1 MEDSMKELFSYLVA
15 ISFLVSCGGKQPKVD
30 KVIEGGVEVVL
41 NHVEPYI
48 LKGQPSQLNLKEET
62 RIDFEQAKYSGLGL
76 KEPDFA
82 EADSQGNIY
91 VVEQYSASDFFIYK
105 FSPTGEFIKKL
116 GKKGQGPGEVQ
127 GISGVVVNKSGHLLI
142 ADRSTGKLLEFDADG
157 NLIKEIKAH
166 HVMQEVVP
174 LENGNYLARRM
185 AKDPSEGRRWF
196 LCLFNSDFEEVKKLD
211 SVDMS
216 AYVPGKPTPGTILSF
231 YWRVAGNKIYIGNE
245 QRGYELWVYD
255 FDGNLLRKIRKE
267 YKPAPYPEEFKKQT
281 EELAARQPDLNLT
294 ARRDMPPFNS
304 FFPDDE
310 GRLYVMTYE
319 QGHSQDEI
327 IHDAFNKD
335 GVLVARVP
343 LGKYGIMGRAL
354 NHLRATAT
362 NGRFYRVAFKENG
375 YPELIVYRM
384 AWE

>member
-1 MEDSMKELFSYLVA
+1 MKKFFSCLVM
-15 ISFLVSCGGKQPKVD
+15 ISFLVSCGDKQPEVD
-30 KVIEGGVEVVL
+30 KVNQDGVEIVL
-41 NHVEPYI
+41 NHYEPYLI
-48 LKGQPSQLNLKEET
+48 KGQPTHLNLKEET

-116 GKKGQGPGEVQ
+116 GKKGQGPGEIQ
-127 GISGVVVNKSGHLLI
+127 GISGLVVNKRGHLLI

-157 NLIKEIKAH
+157 ILVKEAKAH

-174 LENGNYLARRM
+174 LENGNYLARRT
-185 AKDPSEGRRWF
+185 AKDSSEGRYWF
-196 LCLFNSDFEEVKKLD
+196 LCLFNSDYEEIKKLD
-211 SVDMS
+211 SFDMS
-216 AYVPGKPTPGTILSF
+216 AYVPGKPTPGTIISF
-231 YWRVAGNKIYIGNE
+231 YWRVANDRIYIGNE

-255 FDGNLLRKIRKE
+255 LAGNLLRKIRKE

-294 ARRDMPPFNS
+294 VRQDTPPFNS

-319 QGHSQDEI
+319 KGQSQDEI
-327 IHDAFNKD
+327 IHDVFNKD

-343 LGKYGIMGRAL
+343 LGKYGILGRAL
-354 NHLRATAT
+354 NHLRATAK
-362 NGRFYRVAFKENG
+362 NGKFYRVAFKENG
-375 YPELIVYRM
+375 YPEVIVYRM
-384 AWE
+384 LWE